1 MVAFLDHQ
9 EFWKGATLFYHADS
23 LSYWRKRKGLPHVP
37 ASVHEDGRTVLAE
50 QIRDY
55 FRRAEGRGN
64 NCVVETYRRGDLD
77 YFFAYPE
84 DYSQRNVE
92 WVEGQFERRPHN
104 PAFEVIFVYSEPDGT
119 LDLNYR
125 GAPKAIE
132 PLQGMF
138 ATTILD
144 LPELPP
150 DPGDTRIYDLNP
162 LRERGFQFLYDPASD
177 KKVADEIYVECRA
190 GLVAC
195 RKERVP

>member
-1 MVAFLDHQ
+1 
-9 EFWKGATLFYHADS
+9 
-23 LSYWRKRKGLPHVP
+23 
-37 ASVHEDGRTVLAE
+37 
-50 QIRDY
+50 
-55 FRRAEGRGN
+55 
-64 NCVVETYRRGDLD
+64 
-77 YFFAYPE
+77 
-84 DYSQRNVE
+84 
-92 WVEGQFERRPHN
+92 
-104 PAFEVIFVYSEPDGT
+104 
-119 LDLNYR
+119 
-125 GAPKAIE
+125 
-132 PLQGMF
+132 MF